1 MTVFALAKKK
11 KLPAL
16 FQAFLERYFAG
27 VSEEILQSEPDQRW
41 LDSAE
46 NTWEFFATRSL
57 NSPRA
62 IRVFHARIGA
72 IERSVLEVASIDSPF
87 LLDSIIAELGR
98 EGHRIR
104 QVIHPILFV
113 ERNAKGAVVAV
124 GDFEGQKKY
133 VAESLIH
140 IEMNYIG
147 ELSAKK
153 LEEEMERVLVR
164 VAACVADWQAMRK
177 KLNAVRDTLPDKPK
191 EEVAEVREFIDWLY
205 NDHFVLMG
213 SREYQVTG
221 KDGMVSY
228 TAIPKSELGLFKVE
242 REEANTVELESMT
255 VSSSEKQLVQ
265 ITKSVRKSVVHR
277 PVPMD
282 YLGFKIY
289 NKNGVVVGEQRF
301 LGLFTSSVYHQSAR
315 LIPLIRKKVDAV
327 IARANFVPR
336 SHNAKSLVAILENYP
351 RDELLQISVDELY
364 HFCMGIID
372 LEKRPRV
379 GLFLREDPYRRFL
392 SALVYVPRERYNT
405 RSREQIQKIL
415 EQATGGSVTDHYA
428 QITDS
433 PLARLHVI
441 VQTNPEIP
449 LKLNAKALERK
460 IEEVTSSW
468 AEGLRERAIALL
480 GEKEGE
486 RLFHLYWDAFP
497 ASFMSRYHYSGTV
510 RDILKLE
517 KALAEKDI
525 GFDLALD
532 LYRLE
537 GDAEESLQLKIFH
550 PGRQIT
556 LSEILP
562 TLEYMGFKVLDS
574 LTFQITPIHHKTGLW
589 THHFR
594 LALKKT
600 ETPLPPL
607 GEVKAEFEKALTA
620 IWHKEMENDALGALV
635 LRAGMSVRDIILL
648 RAYSKYLRQA
658 VFAFS
663 HDFMA
668 KSLSRQPELAKN
680 IVALFYARFGLKVK
694 DRDNA
699 IAVIIKEIDAK
710 LMEVSNVAE
719 DKIIR
724 RFVDTIMATWRT
736 NFFQDKEYVSFK
748 LNSAAVP
755 ELPKPKPYAEIF
767 VYSNAV
773 EGIHL
778 RGGKVA
784 RGGLRWSDRRED
796 FRTEVLGLMKAQMVK
811 NAVIVPVGSKGGFV
825 VKNPPK
831 DGSREAQLEAGIS
844 CYKIFLKGL
853 LDITDNI
860 VDGKI
865 VPPKQVVRHDGD
877 DPYLVVAAD
886 KGTATF
892 SDIANGISAEYGFW
906 LGDAFASGGSV
917 GYDHKKM
924 GITAKGAWVSV
935 ERHFRELGK
944 DIAKE
949 NFTTIGIGDM
959 SGDVF
964 GNGMLLSKNMQVVA
978 AFNHQ
983 HIFLDPT
990 PDTAKSYAERARLFA
1005 LPRSSWTDYK
1015 ADLISAGG
1023 GIFERKAKTLKLSK
1037 EVRKLFEIKAEN
1049 ITPDELIRVLL
1060 CAKVDLLWNGGIGTY
1075 VKSSEESNDQVG
1087 DRTNDALRVN
1097 GSEIRAKVIGEG
1109 GNLGFTQRGR
1119 IEYALTGGRINT
1131 DAIDNSAGVDCSDH
1145 EVNIKIALDIPI
1157 KSGKLKE
1164 AARNAL
1170 LASMTNEVEG
1180 LVLRDNVLQTAA
1192 ISIANSLGVK
1202 GLDAGEH
1209 LMRKLE
1215 REGLLDRAIEFL
1227 PDAEEMGRRYA
1238 EKIGFTRPELAVLL
1252 AYSKMSIFNTLIA
1265 TNLPDDPYFNE
1276 DLMIYF
1282 PQTMV
1287 KKYADDIKKHPL
1299 RREII
1304 ATFATNSMVNRMGI
1318 TFFHQI
1324 VEDTGQNPAE
1334 VARAYCIARD
1344 AFGLRPLWAEIETLD
1359 GIVPASSQHELFL
1372 EITALVE
1379 RVTLW
1384 FLRNLPQ
1391 PLNVAEVVNY
1401 FKPGVDE
1408 VGSYLEQVMA
1418 PAARKTYDRKLER
1431 FLELNIPNAIARKF
1445 AALETLSSAC
1455 EILNIQK
1462 YSPKVK
1468 LKTIAETYYA
1478 LGNRLA
1484 LGFLRTAA
1492 RRMQAESYWQRLAQ
1506 RNFLDGFY
1514 DQQMRLTQAVLKVGT
1529 LEQWLETHAAKI
1541 AQHDTFIQDLRGL
1554 EYIDTAI
1561 LMVASRR
1568 VESLL
1573 PL

>member
-1 MTVFALAKKK
+1 MTVFSLAKSK

-16 FQAFLERYFAG
+16 FQAFLERYLAG
-27 VSEEILQSEPDQRW
+27 VSEETLQSEKPEHW
-41 LDSAE
+41 LQSAE
-46 NTWEFFATRSL
+46 NTWGFFKARSQK
-57 NSPRA
+57 SPRA
-62 IRVFHARIGA
+62 IRVFHTRIGA

-87 LLDSIIAELGR
+87 LLDSIIAEIGR
-98 EGHRIR
+98 QGHRIR
-104 QVIHPILFV
+104 QVIHPILCV
-113 ERNAKGAVVAV
+113 ERSAKGEVTSVS
-124 GDFEGQKKY
+124 DFAGKRSCM
-133 VAESLIH
+133 AESLIH

-147 ELSAKK
+147 EAAQK
-153 LEEEMERVLVR
+153 LEEGMERVLLR
-164 VAACVADWQAMRK
+164 VAACVADWPAMRA
-177 KLNAVRDTLPDKPK
+177 KLGAVRETLPNTPK
-191 EEVAEVREFIDWLY
+191 EEVAEIKEFIDWLY
-205 NDHFVLMG
+205 NDHFILLG
-213 SREYQVTG
+213 TREYQVTG
-221 KDGMVSY
+221 ETY
-228 TAIPKSELGLFKVE
+228 NAIPQSELGLFKIE
-242 REEANTVELESMT
+242 REEANIVELESMT
-255 VSSSEKQLVQ
+255 ISAAEKNIVQ
-265 ITKSVRKSVVHR
+265 IAKSVRKSQVHR

-289 NKNGVVVGEQRF
+289 NKNGMVVGEQRF

-315 LIPLIRKKVDAV
+315 LIPLIRKKVEAV
-327 IARANFVPR
+327 IQRANFVPR

-351 RDELLQISVDELY
+351 RDEMLQISVDDL
-364 HFCMGIID
+364 HRFCMGIID

-405 RSREQIQKIL
+405 SSREKIQKIL
-415 EQATGGSVTDHYA
+415 EQATGGSLTDHYA

-433 PLARLHVI
+433 PLARLHLI
-441 VQTNPEIP
+441 IQTNPEQP
-449 LKLNAKALERK
+449 SQLNAKALERK

-480 GEKEGE
+480 SEKEGE
-486 RLFHLYWDAFP
+486 RLFHLYADAFP

-517 KALAEKDI
+517 QSLSARDI
-525 GFDLALD
+525 AFDLALD

-537 GDAEESLQLKIFH
+537 GDNPENLQLKIFH
-550 PGRQIT
+550 PSRQIT

-562 TLEYMGFKVLDS
+562 TLEFMGFKVLDS
-574 LTFQITPIHHKTGLW
+574 LTFQITPIHHKSGLW

-594 LALKKT
+594 LSLKKSGAT
-600 ETPLPPL
+600 LPPL
-607 GEVKAEFEKALTA
+607 EKVKTEFEKALSA
-620 IWHKEMENDALGALV
+620 IWHKQMENDALGALI
-635 LRAGMSVRDIILL
+635 LRAGMSVRDVVLL
-648 RAYSKYLRQA
+648 RAYSKYLRQT
-658 VFAFS
+658 VFAYS

-668 KSLSRQPELAKN
+668 KTLSRQPQLAQKL
-680 IVALFYARFGLKVK
+680 VALFYARFALKTK
-694 DRDNA
+694 DRD
-699 IAVIIKEIDAK
+699 AVMTSIITEIESV

-719 DKIIR
+719 DRIVR
-724 RFVDTIMATWRT
+724 HFMDTIMATWRT
-736 NFFQDKEYVSFK
+736 NFFQDKEYISFK
-748 LNSAAVP
+748 FNSAAVP

-767 VYSNAV
+767 VYSHAV

-831 DGSREAQLEAGIS
+831 DGTREQIQESGIA
-844 CYKIFLKGL
+844 CYKTFLRGL

-860 VDGKI
+860 VDGK
-865 VPPKQVVRHDGD
+865 VSPPKNVVRHDGD

-892 SDIANGISAEYGFW
+892 SDIANSISAEYGFW
-906 LGDAFASGGSV
+906 LGDAFASGGSA

-924 GITAKGAWVSV
+924 GITAKGGWVSV
-935 ERHFRELGK
+935 MRHFRELGK
-944 DIAKE
+944 DIDKE
-949 NFTTIGIGDM
+949 TFTAIGIGDM
-959 SGDVF
+959 AGDVF
-964 GNGMLLSKNMQVVA
+964 GNGMLLSKNMQLLA

-983 HIFLDPT
+983 HIFIDPT
-990 PDTAKSYAERARLFA
+990 PDVKKSYAERARLFA
-1005 LPRSSWTDYK
+1005 LPRSSWSDYN
-1015 ADLISAGG
+1015 ASLISAGG
-1023 GIFERKAKTLKLSK
+1023 GIFERKAKTIKLSK
-1037 EVRKLFEIKAEN
+1037 EIRKCFDIKQEN
-1049 ITPDELIRVLL
+1049 ITPDELIRALL
-1060 CAKVDLLWNGGIGTY
+1060 TAQVDLLWNGGIGTY
-1075 VKSSEESNDQVG
+1075 VKASEESHDQVG
-1087 DRTNDALRVN
+1087 DRANDGLRVN
-1097 GSEIRAKVIGEG
+1097 GNEVRAKVIGEG

-1119 IEYALTGGRINT
+1119 IEYAIKGGRINT

-1145 EVNIKIALDIPI
+1145 EVNIKIGLDIPV
-1157 KSGKLKE
+1157 KAGRLKE
-1164 AARNAL
+1164 KARETL
-1170 LASMTNEVEG
+1170 LASMTDEVES

-1192 ISIANSLGVK
+1192 ISIASSLGVK

-1215 REGLLDRAIEFL
+1215 REGLLDRKIEFL
-1227 PDAEEMGRRYA
+1227 PDAEEMSHRFA

-1265 TNLPDDPYFNE
+1265 TDLPDDPYFND

-1287 KKYADDIKKHPL
+1287 KKYFDDITKHPL

-1334 VARAYCIARD
+1334 VARAYAIARD
-1344 AFGLRPLWAEIETLD
+1344 AFGLRALWAEIETLD
-1359 GIVPASSQHELFL
+1359 GVVPASSQHELFL
-1372 EITALVE
+1372 EIVQLVE

-1391 PLNVAEVVNY
+1391 PLNVASVVNY
-1401 FKPGVDE
+1401 FKPGVEE
-1408 VGSYLEQVMA
+1408 VASYLEQVMA
-1418 PAARKTYDRKLER
+1418 PATRKTYERKLEH
-1431 FLELNIPNAIARKF
+1431 FLELNIPESIAKKF

-1462 YSPKVK
+1462 NCPKVK

-1478 LGNRLA
+1478 IGNRLA

-1514 DQQMRLTQAVLKVGT
+1514 DQQMRLTLAALKSGT
-1529 LEQWLETHAAKI
+1529 FEKWLETNTAKI
-1541 AQHDTFIQDLRGL
+1541 TQHDTFIQDLRGL

-1573 PL
+1573 PV